1 MASLTPGVLIKLLKN
16 VNSDVKICGEHR
28 SILLQVI
35 SIVPAITGSEFWPD
49 HGFFIKVSDS
59 SHSTY
64 VSLSKDDNELILT
77 NKLQLGQFVY
87 VNKVA
92 SGTPVPVLVGV
103 RPLPGRNPCIGS
115 PKDLMQMMVP
125 SDISENLLSPQKVN
139 TKQTESSERNE
150 ESQRKRLVIKE
161 EKAVVASRYL
171 QGILGS
177 NGKSS
182 GVEGQASNGKV
193 NVSGND
199 IELPKKVGSSKG
211 KADPKNQAGPATSSG
226 SKDEAKKKQVVSGG
240 SMKDAPPSVKNSSPK
255 PALPIKKFFC
265 SNSQHTSGSSIKRR
279 IINANPFDF
288 LPTNLIKPAKGVI
301 KRKNLAFLIAAEAQR
316 EAAAATDLVK
326 GLCIF
331 ADLRKPSPHENHHV
345 SLNKFFTLYQL
356 INIPN
361 TIIQKESLSSHITE
375 PSLPDKDTPNK
386 KTSPPEK
393 SSVLTTSN
401 LSKELCEIEKLEWA
415 TFDGFKEIQSVR
427 ATLLK
432 ESQSWFLKFL
442 EKALDTGFHSD
453 SRSKKAT
460 KDRVEG
466 NTKESEDKIAV
477 TLSHLKQANDWL
489 DQLLSEGGIEEEEVL
504 STIERLK
511 LKVYSCLLG
520 QVESAASALENR
532 TSSI

>member
-1 MASLTPGVLIKLLKN
+1 MASLTPGVLIKLLKHM
-16 VNSDVKICGEHR
+16 NSDVKICGEHR

-87 VNKVA
+87 VNKVE

-125 SDISENLLSPQKVN
+125 SDISENLLSPQKMN

-182 GVEGQASNGKV
+182 GVEGHASSGKV

-199 IELPKKVGSSKG
+199 IELPKKVGSLKG
-211 KADPKNQAGPATSSG
+211 KLDPKNQAGPATSSS

-240 SMKDAPPSVKNSSPK
+240 NMKDAPPSVKNSLPK
-255 PALPIKKFFC
+255 PALPIRKLFC

-301 KRKNLAFLIAAEAQR
+301 KRKNLAFLIADEAQR
-316 EAAAATDLVK
+316 EAAAATDL
-326 GLCIF
+326 
-331 ADLRKPSPHENHHV
+331 ASPHENHHI
-345 SLNKFFTLYQL
+345 SLNKFFALYQL

-361 TIIQKESLSSHITE
+361 TIIHKESLSSHITE
-375 PSLPDKDTPNK
+375 PSLPDTDTPNK
-386 KTSPPEK
+386 KISPPEQ
-393 SSVLTTSN
+393 SSTLTTSK
-401 LSKELCEIEKLEWA
+401 LSKQPCENEKLEWA

-427 ATLLK
+427 VTLLK

-442 EKALDTGFHSD
+442 ENALDTGFHSD
-453 SRSKKAT
+453 SRSKKGT
-460 KDRVEG
+460 KDRVIG

-477 TLSHLKQANDWL
+477 TLSQLKQANDWL